1 MGGEIYGVKVACY
14 DVGNLMDGRVRVRP
28 SGGSVFGAYKD
39 RWRRSCVPCFLSLG
53 SRPSVCV
60 MMTTQHVYCIAS
72 LWCIR
77 NIVIKYYSAVHLSWG
92 CSIKSF
98 QNLFIF
104 LLVTQLIE
112 RASKGPCTAWPRKH
126 TVFLFIFHCSTAE
139 WVFPFAGP
147 PISMTGSS
155 SIPFRKRASTLA
167 RRDLIT
173 LPKNI
178 DTDQSQERS
187 PDDRIRTHAFS
198 TAFLV
203 FSLSLFFRHHC
214 AAETIKTP
222 WTSVLI
228 TSFAWPTYNIDD

>member
-98 QNLFIF
+98 QNFFSSWLRNWLKGHRRVRVPPDPGNILSFYLFFIAARPSEF
-104 LLVTQLIE
+104 FHLPDRQFQWLVRRQSPFGRERRPWHVGILLRSQRISTLTNLRNGLQTTEYARTHFRLL
-112 RASKGPCTAWPRKH
+112 
-126 TVFLFIFHCSTAE
+126 FLFF
-139 WVFPFAGP
+139 
-147 PISMTGSS
+147 
-155 SIPFRKRASTLA
+155 
-167 RRDLIT
+167 
-173 LPKNI
+173 
-178 DTDQSQERS
+178 
-187 PDDRIRTHAFS
+187 
-198 TAFLV
+198 
-203 FSLSLFFRHHC
+203 LSLFFSAIIAQQKQSKRL
-214 AAETIKTP
+214 EQ
-222 WTSVLI
+222 V
-228 TSFAWPTYNIDD
+228 F